1 MKRSR
6 AFILSEQL
14 MTIMLQAGFIL
25 VLCAS
30 FYQVISF
37 YTRTQQVLTARNHAE
52 RVISFMDDKIR
63 NAGLGLWGCQ
73 NPSDIRGKFNNIVM
87 LSTRTDNPNQGYN
100 LPVALQNGF
109 RHKDNQGKEV
119 SPGDAKTVNY
129 IPLLSSAQDNGD
141 VVTLLYAKRELASD
155 AYEIISAFRE
165 AKTLDVIPFSGND
178 ATGYTMSG
186 TVILLDKSADNRK
199 NLTHNSVPFKFGAG
213 EGNIKGYT
221 VMEGLGVP
229 LYLSSS
235 TLPANG
241 DVIVKVFG
249 VPRTTQ
255 ITVPAAGELLAL
267 NCMQMFVHTHEGERQ
282 FAFRELV
289 DGGTGWNNTTY
300 NQEKGILDIYME
312 LDTEKYTFTLW
323 VLATGGYDASMNNPR
338 PDTWPEKAEP
348 TAEHWGKKVNDIRD
362 YTDYPH
368 HIVYVSRATWKL
380 NNIPQG
386 FTWN

>member
-30 FYQVISF
+30 FYQVMSF

-63 NAGLGLWGCQ
+63 NAGLGLWGCG
-73 NPSDIRGKFNNIVM
+73 NSCASVRNALKPFTDSNRPLKDFRLPIAVTSDASHTMPQTLTGNNKVQYGSY
-87 LSTRTDNPNQGYN
+87 L
-100 LPVALQNGF
+100 
-109 RHKDNQGKEV
+109 
-119 SPGDAKTVNY
+119 
-129 IPLLSSAQDNGD
+129 
-141 VVTLLYAKRELASD
+141 TLLYGARDLENTILIVTQVGESEKVSGSSKYRSTLLLLDGGHTEFQSVNTTQVKELFKVNNSLSD
-155 AYEIISAFRE
+155 ENVQQQEKNIEHYAVTE
-165 AKTLDVIPFSGND
+165 
-178 ATGYTMSG
+178 ATGVPMYIYKVYESGALTRGKVEVYTYGS
-186 TVILLDKSADNRK
+186 
-199 NLTHNSVPFKFGAG
+199 
-213 EGNIKGYT
+213 
-221 VMEGLGVP
+221 P
-229 LYLSSS
+229 LKL
-235 TLPANG
+235 
-241 DVIVKVFG
+241 
-249 VPRTTQ
+249 
-255 ITVPAAGELLAL
+255 AAASELIPLK
-267 NCMQMFVHTHEGERQ
+267 CMQMFVHDKKDGQGRQ
-282 FAFRELV
+282 FAFRKINE
-289 DGGTGWNNTTY
+289 DSGNWDTQY

>member
-63 NAGLGLWGCQ
+63 NAGLGLWGCE
-73 NPSDIRGKFNNIVM
+73 NSSEIRGKFNNIVM

-109 RHKDNQGKEV
+109 RHKNNQGKEV
-119 SPGDAKTVNY
+119 SPSDAKTVDY
-129 IPLLSSAQDNGD
+129 IPLLSSAQDSGD

-229 LYLSSS
+229 LYLFSS

-241 DVIVKVFG
+241 DVIVRVFG

-255 ITVPAAGELLAL
+255 ITVPAAGELLAI
-267 NCMQMFVHTHEGERQ
+267 NCMQMFVHDKKDGQGRQ

-289 DGGTGWNNTTY
+289 DGGTGWNETY
-300 NQEKGILDIYME
+300 NQEKGILNIYME

-380 NNIPQG
+380 NNMEAQ
-386 FTWN
+386 

>member
-30 FYQVISF
+30 FYQVMSF

-63 NAGLGLWGCQ
+63 NAGLGLWGCK
-73 NPSDIRGKFNNIVM
+73 NPSDIRDKFRNINM
-87 LSTRTDNPNQGYN
+87 LYTYSSPSRGYN
-100 LPVALQNGF
+100 LPISLQNGF
-109 RHKDNQGKEV
+109 RNNQGKEV
-119 SPGDAKTVNY
+119 SPSDAKTIDY
-129 IPLLSSAQDNGD
+129 LPLLSLAQNSGN
-141 VVTLLYAKRELASD
+141 VITLLYAKRELTSGPD
-155 AYEIISAFRE
+155 EIISAFRE
-165 AKTLDVIPFSGND
+165 DKTLDVILSSGTD
-178 ATGYTMSG
+178 VTMSG
-186 TVILLDKSADNRK
+186 TVTLLDKSTENR
-199 NLTHNSVPFKFGAG
+199 NSLTDNSVPFKFGAG

-229 LYLSSS
+229 LYLYS
-235 TLPANG
+235 LPANG
-241 DVIVKVFG
+241 NVIVRVFG

-289 DGGTGWNNTTY
+289 DGGTGWDKTY
-300 NQEKGILDIYME
+300 NQEKGILDIHME

-323 VLATGGYDASMNNPR
+323 VLASGGYDASMNNPR

-348 TAEHWGKKVNDIRD
+348 TAEHWGKKVNNIRD

-380 NNIPQG
+380 NNIP
-386 FTWN
+386 